1 MLPAASESADAMP
14 RRRAVRFRR
23 SPYLVGHWVRGELWL
38 ENFATGVTVLV
49 DPLAVAI
56 LDFFD
61 GWQSA
66 AALEAAL
73 AESSAASV
81 RNVLARLARATLLE
95 RSDRPSSGA
104 LRAWQNWRKWNP
116 GAGFFHAA
124 TRDVPYNRDVPAL
137 ERSLRARARF
147 HPPPPPGKRYPRAAK
162 VALPAVHPVGEF
174 SGVLLARRTWR
185 RFGRAPLELRALAT
199 LLRFSFGVHGWIAG
213 GPMGRYALK
222 TSPSGGAL
230 TPLEAYVAVR
240 RVRGLA
246 PGLYHYDSVRHRLA
260 RLRRRVPRFSAYLP
274 AQRWYDGAA
283 ILVLLT
289 AVFARPQWKYPSA
302 RTYRVLLAEAGHLAQ
317 TFCLTATWLG
327 LAPFSTMALADSRIE
342 GDLGID
348 GVSEAVLYAVGA
360 GALPP
365 RLANP
370 HLAR

>member
-1 MLPAASESADAMP
+1 LQGTDAMP
-14 RRRAVRFRR
+14 GRQAVRFRR

-38 ENFATGVTVLV
+38 QNFATGVTVLV
-49 DPLAVAI
+49 DPLAVAV

-61 GWQSA
+61 GWQTT

-73 AESSAASV
+73 GEYSAASV
-81 RNVLARLARATLLE
+81 RSVLARLARETLLE
-95 RSDRPSSGA
+95 RSDRPPRAAAGP
-104 LRAWQNWRKWNP
+104 LRAWRNWQQWIP
-116 GAGFFHAA
+116 SAGFFHFAS
-124 TRDVPYNRDVPAL
+124 RDVPYVRDLPAF
-137 ERSLRARARF
+137 ERSLRARARV
-147 HPPPPPGKRYPRAAK
+147 HPPPPPGKHYPRAAK
-162 VALPAVHPVGEF
+162 VALSEVHPAGEF
-174 SGVLLARRTWR
+174 PRVLLARRTWR
-185 RFGRAPLELRALAT
+185 RFGRAPVEKRALAA
-199 LLRFSFGVHGWIAG
+199 LLKLSFGVHGWLDG
-213 GPMGRYALK
+213 GTLGRYALK

-230 TPLEAYVAVR
+230 SPLEAYVAVR

-246 PGLYHYDSVRHRLA
+246 PGIYHYDSVRHRLA
-260 RLRRRVPRFSAYLP
+260 RLRRRAPRFSTYLP

-283 ILVLLT
+283 ILVLVT
-289 AVFARPQWKYPSA
+289 AVFARPQWKYPSP

-342 GDLGID
+342 RDLGID

-360 GALPP
+360 GSLPP

>member
-1 MLPAASESADAMP
+1 MP
-14 RRRAVRFRR
+14 GCRAVRFRR

-38 ENFATGVTVLV
+38 ENFATGVTVLA

-61 GWQSA
+61 GWQTA

-73 AESSAASV
+73 GESGPASV
-81 RNVLARLARATLLE
+81 RSVLARLERENLLE
-95 RSDRPSSGA
+95 RSDRPQSRA
-104 LRAWQNWRKWNP
+104 LRAWRNWNRWNP
-116 GAGFFHAA
+116 AAGFFHAA
-124 TRDVPYNRDVPAL
+124 TRDVPYIRNLRAL
-137 ERSLRARARF
+137 ERSLRARARA

-162 VALPAVHPVGEF
+162 IALPAVRPAGEF
-174 SGVLLARRTWR
+174 PGVLLARRTWR
-185 RFGRAPLELRALAT
+185 RFGRAPLEKQTLAA
-199 LLRFSFGVHGWIAG
+199 LLRLSFGVHGWIEG

-230 TPLEAYVAVR
+230 TPLEAYVAIR

-246 PGLYHYDSVRHRLA
+246 PGLYHYDSVRHRLE
-260 RLRRRVPRFSAYLP
+260 RLRRRVPRFSTYLP
-274 AQRWYDGAA
+274 SQRWYDGAA

-342 GDLGID
+342 RDLGID

-360 GALPP
+360 GARPP